1 MRLDVFSFHFFQNK
15 IWPKQLL
22 RRRRSFALHL
32 RGPITSGETGG
43 GLASVTSPG
52 GKLMW
57 LLDRSQMEGW
67 RRNEGLTKE
76 PEPLSDRARGEEG
89 RRGRRSVFSQTLRTS
104 PPFDPVLWLLF
115 FFLSFTA
122 PCVLVAVQ
130 MILLC
135 GALLSS
141 STAANLQSLR
151 RGRLTFQ
158 IISDPPPPPSPPH
171 SETSSSLI
179 YDTSNMYPPTPVCL
193 EVRFLQARSSPL
205 ALAHVGGLSQTFC
218 NELGQRKEGS
228 F

>member
-1 MRLDVFSFHFFQNK
+1 
-15 IWPKQLL
+15 
-22 RRRRSFALHL
+22 
-32 RGPITSGETGG
+32 
-43 GLASVTSPG
+43 
-52 GKLMW
+52 MW

-67 RRNEGLTKE
+67 RRNERLTEPKE
-76 PEPLSDRARGEEG
+76 PELLSDRARGEEG

-104 PPFDPVLWLLF
+104 PPLDPVLWLLF

-158 IISDPPPPPSPPH
+158 IISGPPPLPPH
-171 SETSSSLI
+171 PPPRNQFL
-179 YDTSNMYPPTPVCL
+179 SNLRHIKYVPTHPRL
-193 EVRFLQARSSPL
+193 P
-205 ALAHVGGLSQTFC
+205 
-218 NELGQRKEGS
+218 
-228 F
+228 